1 MLALDSNILIA
12 YLNGDE
18 KIVQAF
24 ATWRATNVGFL
35 ISVITQIETLS
46 LPNISDGEI
55 ERIERFLGEFTILPL
70 DTQLARIAADIRRLT
85 RLSLGDS
92 IVAAT
97 AKFTNF
103 SLITNDRELIRKA
116 NGVVSIQKL

>member
-24 ATWRATNVGFL
+24 ATWRVANGGFL

-46 LPNISDGEI
+46 LPNISDGEV
-55 ERIERFLGEFTILPL
+55 ERIERFLNEFTIMPL
-70 DTQLARIAADIRRLT
+70 DAQLARIAAEIRRLT

-97 AKFTNF
+97 AKFTNS
-103 SLITNDRELIRKA
+103 SLITNNRELIRKA
-116 NGVVSIQKL
+116 NGVISVRKI